1 MTLAKERNLIKDG
14 AGTIQ
19 SMRYLR
25 ETLQSLMTLPSWEL
39 ESVLPTLLT
48 KDRNEK

>member
-19 SMRYLR
+19 SMHLLK
-25 ETLQSLMTLPSWEL
+25 ETLQSLMMLPSWGL
-39 ESVLPTLLT
+39 ESVLPISLT
-48 KDRNEK
+48 KDKN